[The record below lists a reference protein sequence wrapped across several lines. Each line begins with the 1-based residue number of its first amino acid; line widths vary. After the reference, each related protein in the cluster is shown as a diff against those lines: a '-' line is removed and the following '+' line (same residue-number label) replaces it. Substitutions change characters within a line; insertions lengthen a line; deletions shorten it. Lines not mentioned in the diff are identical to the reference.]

1 MKRLI
6 VYLIICALVAVSFVA
21 CSESKQSE
29 SVKTI
34 KPGEKIQITSSSLTD
49 DGKWKTVITSSD
61 GENKSPQL
69 SWTPVENA
77 SCYAIYMIDTSAS
90 NWCHWIAEDVKVTEI
105 ELGAELE
112 NSRYIG
118 PYPPSGV
125 HTYEVMVFALK
136 DSPDSYKGLFDSA
149 NSSVDDI
156 IAALD
161 VSKGTNGNILASGV
175 LSGTYQTGDI
185 VE

>member
-1 MKRLI
+1 
-6 VYLIICALVAVSFVA
+6 
-21 CSESKQSE
+21 
-29 SVKTI
+29 
-34 KPGEKIQITSSSLTD
+34 
-49 DGKWKTVITSSD
+49 
-61 GENKSPQL
+61 L

-90 NWCHWIAEDVKVTEI
+90 NWCHWIAKDVKVAEL

-136 DSPDSYKGLFDSA
+136 DSPDSYKGLFYSS

-175 LSGTYQTGDI
+175 LSGTY
-185 VE
+185 